1 MESLYTIYTNRT
13 TTGKTPIKTGLSILD
28 ADELCVSVN
37 KDIKV
42 PPNQSITE
50 MIGYMWYVPE

>member
-1 MESLYTIYTNRT
+1 MESTYTIYTNRT

-28 ADELCVSVN
+28 ADELCESIN

-42 PPNQSITE
+42 PRGQSVYD
-50 MIGYMWYVPE
+50 MIGALWYVPE